1 MVRYGSE
8 KGELS
13 HLFLAIPVLRF
24 AAQSRFPDP
33 GLALRSFH
41 ELGYLLVEDAAGGP
55 SDVRLSVSRLDSD
68 CLDTVSRRTT

>member
-1 MVRYGSE
+1 MRE
-8 KGELS
+8 PS
-13 HLFLAIPVLRF
+13 HLFLEIPVLRF
-24 AAQSRFPDP
+24 AAQSRFPD
-33 GLALRSFH
+33 LFRDSARRSFH